1 MTQGGR
7 AARVRLLASSSPT
20 RSFGCSRVRYAAT
33 TRSKLKLVAVDTA
46 GGQAPHEDA
55 APAEVTSPTRRRYA
69 RRAGSGTFF
78 GAAQPLAILFHH
90 RAQHLLAGLE
100 TETEERG
107 ERVGEH
113 IEQWQRH
120 LNRGDGRGH
129 ERFPGRRSRA
139 TLLHGGCSF

>member
-7 AARVRLLASSSPT
+7 AAKGTVARVIAPNLLLRVLAREV
-20 RSFGCSRVRYAAT
+20 RSYHRIEARARGRRHSGRAGAA
-33 TRSKLKLVAVDTA
+33 RGS
-46 GGQAPHEDA
+46 
-55 APAEVTSPTRRRYA
+55 APAEVTSPTARRRYA
-69 RRAGSGTFF
+69 RRAGSGTSF

-107 ERVGEH
+107 ARVGEH

-129 ERFPGRRSRA
+129 
-139 TLLHGGCSF
+139 